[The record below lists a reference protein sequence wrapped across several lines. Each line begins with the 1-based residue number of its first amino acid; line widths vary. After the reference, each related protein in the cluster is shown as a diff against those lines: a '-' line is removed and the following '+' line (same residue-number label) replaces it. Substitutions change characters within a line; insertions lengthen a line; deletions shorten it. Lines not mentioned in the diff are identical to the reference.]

1 MQPTRRE
8 LLAGMSASAVGIGA
22 LKTLYGAPAS
32 AQPVVR
38 GYGPLVRDPAG
49 LLDLP
54 QGFSYTIMSRAGE
67 PMSDGLLTPGAFDGM
82 HAFAIPRDRG
92 RVALVR
98 NHEIR
103 PDTTSGGAFP
113 GNQLPPSIPRSKIF
127 DFAGDGTPKLGGT
140 TTMVWDLRAR
150 RLVRSHLSLA
160 GTSTNC
166 AGGPTP
172 WGSWLTCEET
182 VEKDPALVSK
192 PHGWVFEVPSSQTG
206 LVDPVPLK
214 AMGRFVHEAAAVDP
228 RTGIVY
234 LSEDQ
239 QDSLFYRFLPASKGQ
254 LARGGRLQALAL
266 AEGPQRDLRNW
277 EGAAI
282 GVGGTVEAR
291 WIDLDNV
298 EAPDAD
304 LKLRG
309 FARGALRF
317 ARGEG
322 LTIARSGGRSEVY
335 LCATSGGPAR
345 LGQVWRYV
353 PSRFEGQSG
362 EAAEPGRLEL
372 FVETTSAARLKNCDN
387 VTVAP
392 WGGLVLCEDGASDQ
406 PQFLRGVTADG
417 ALFDLAANA
426 SSEFAGATFSPD
438 GSVLFVNVQ
447 TPGISFAIEG
457 PWRNLAA

>member
-1 MQPTRRE
+1 MTPE
-8 LLAGMSASAVGIGA
+8 
-22 LKTLYGAPAS
+22 
-32 AQPVVR
+32 VVR
-38 GYGPLVRDPAG
+38 
-49 LLDLP
+49 
-54 QGFSYTIMSRAGE
+54 
-67 PMSDGLLTPGAFDGM
+67 
-82 HAFAIPRDRG
+82 
-92 RVALVR
+92 
-98 NHEIR
+98 
-103 PDTTSGGAFP
+103 
-113 GNQLPPSIPRSKIF
+113 
-127 DFAGDGTPKLGGT
+127 DF
-140 TTMVWDLRAR
+140 
-150 RLVRSHLSLA
+150 LSLN
-160 GTSTNC
+160 GTIVNC

-172 WGSWLTCEET
+172 WGSWLTCEES
-182 VEKDPALVSK
+182 VEGRFYGWEQE
-192 PHGWVFEVPSSQTG
+192 HGYIFEVPATAEG
-206 LVDPVPLK
+206 LVTPVPLT

-353 PSRFEGQSG
+353 PSRFEGLSG
-362 EAAEPGRLEL
+362 EAAEPGILVGARVAGDDVADRISGDYHVNARWRSGGAWGCCQGGGAASNPVLSVAEL
-372 FVETTSAARLKNCDN
+372 SWLPLLPTHAAHQSRWR
-387 VTVAP
+387 TRP
-392 WGGLVLCEDGASDQ
+392 LCQ
-406 PQFLRGVTADG
+406 VP
-417 ALFDLAANA
+417 
-426 SSEFAGATFSPD
+426 
-438 GSVLFVNVQ
+438 
-447 TPGISFAIEG
+447 EG
-457 PWRNLAA
+457 TIG